1 MKEVRTMKKE
11 VVKAIKGFEIYRDV
25 GTQRC
30 YFVDL
35 YNHNGFKA
43 YLTFRSVKA
52 AAEYI
57 TIHL

>member
-1 MKEVRTMKKE
+1 MKKE
-11 VVKAIKGFEIYRDV
+11 VVKTVKGFEIYRDV

-30 YFVDL
+30 YFIDL

-43 YLTFRSVKA
+43 YLTFRSIKA